1 MYKVNDYVIYR
12 HNVCK
17 IKSIKD
23 NKFYI
28 MTPIDDESLIINI
41 PVNSNLLRKVISSEE
56 AKILI
61 EKIPNISPIT
71 NINEKNVETQYKE
84 LLNTDNHEN
93 LVKIIKTTY
102 LRNGNRIN
110 NKKKISD
117 KDDKYFNLAEK
128 YLYNELSISLNET
141 IENIKEYIFKIVNK

>member
-1 MYKVNDYVIYR
+1 
-12 HNVCK
+12 
-17 IKSIKD
+17 
-23 NKFYI
+23 

-71 NINEKNVETQYKE
+71 DIIEKNVETQYKE

-93 LVKIIKTTY
+93 LVKIIKQ
-102 LRNGNRIN
+102 LI
-110 NKKKISD
+110 
-117 KDDKYFNLAEK
+117 
-128 YLYNELSISLNET
+128 
-141 IENIKEYIFKIVNK
+141 